1 MNRVRSTVAPFLAL
15 LGAVSAGCTSL
26 SGWMAPGSTL
36 TFPERPVASDAT
48 GRAWDVDGNGVADF
62 AIRRGPS
69 GRCDRLEYD
78 DDEDGRCDRA
88 YTLGD
93 RHPGGVPHLILF
105 VDSLPHRIVK
115 ERWRNGQWGWF
126 HRPSKMI
133 PPFPSLSEVTF
144 GEIMQAPPL
153 AANIERFYDRR
164 VGHVRNLYVDRA
176 LGYEHPWQ
184 QRLDSRLASY
194 LDVGM
199 SYVNPRPWYRAEL
212 SAAKA
217 AVDAAT
223 GMVTIAYV
231 VSSSAM
237 LSRYGVQGLDECLSR
252 LEQLCLQLLWERQG
266 AIDISIL
273 SDHGH
278 NLTPS
283 PNIPVAQYL
292 AEAGF
297 NPVAAIADRRRD
309 VVAEI
314 DGLITWFGVHTSR
327 PSDVADA
334 MLARPEVQ
342 LACYQDADLVVVRD
356 RDGTAH
362 IERDGERF
370 RYRPIAGD
378 PLRLAPTVL
387 DLRTAGAL
395 DDRGF
400 GADRTWFDA
409 TVDGEYPDALHRVWY
424 AFHGQVI
431 NTPQVMFTLHDGF
444 CAGLS
449 AMDDWIDMQSTHG
462 GLNQVNSDAV
472 LMTTTREVVPHLRS
486 REALPLI
493 EPRVAARL
501 AR

>member
-1 MNRVRSTVAPFLAL
+1 VRTVAPFLAPL
-15 LGAVSAGCTSL
+15 AALSVAGCASL
-26 SGWMAPGSTL
+26 SGWMAPADTL

-48 GRAWDVDGNGVADF
+48 GRAYDVDGNGVADF

-69 GRCDRLEYD
+69 GRYERLEYD
-78 DDEDGRCDRA
+78 DDEDGRSDRTF
-88 YTLGD
+88 TLGQ
-93 RHPGGVPHLILF
+93 RHPAGVPHLILL
-105 VDSLPHRIVK
+105 VDSLPYRILK
-115 ERWRNGQWGWF
+115 ERWLNGHWGWF
-126 HRPSKMI
+126 HRPSKVI

-144 GEIMQAPPL
+144 GEILHAPPL
-153 AANIERFYDRR
+153 GANIERYYDRR
-164 VGHVRNLYVDRA
+164 IGEVRNLWIDRA

-184 QRLDSRLASY
+184 QRLDSRLSSY

-199 SYVNPRPWYRAEL
+199 SYVTPRPWYRAEL

-237 LSRYGVQGLDECLSR
+237 LSRYGVEGLDECLAR
-252 LEQLCLQLLWERQG
+252 LDQLCMQLLWERQG

-278 NLTPS
+278 NLAPS
-283 PNIPVAQYL
+283 PNVPVARHL
-292 AEAGF
+292 ADAGF
-297 NPVAAIADRRRD
+297 NPVDTIVDRRRD

-314 DGLITWFGVHTSR
+314 DGLVTYFGVHTSR
-327 PSDVADA
+327 PIDVADA
-334 MLARPEVQ
+334 MLALPEVQ
-342 LACYQDADLVVVRD
+342 LAFYQAGDVVVVRD
-356 RDGTAH
+356 REGVAH
-362 IERDGERF
+362 IDRDGDQL
-370 RYRPIAGD
+370 RYRPLVGD
-378 PLRLAPTVL
+378 PLRLAGTVL
-387 DLRTAGAL
+387 SLRANGGL

-400 GADRTWFDA
+400 GADRAWFDA
-409 TVDGEYPDALHRVWY
+409 TVDLEYPDALHRVWH

-444 CAGLS
+444 CAGLA

-472 LMTTTREVVPHLRS
+472 LLTTTGEVVPHLRS
-486 REALPLI
+486 REVLRLI
-493 EPRVAARL
+493 EPRIAARL
-501 AR
+501 DR